1 MKPKSRLKLS
11 NGTLRI
17 TVWWRPTKFNEL
29 LADNTLWN
37 YKATELVHFIL
48 GTATGAVIHPWK
60 TAPGVTP
67 PIPFIDLTPDHLP
80 DYIGMKT
87 PSKSSAKTFIVSFR
101 LCLTAGPREWLRNP
115 NTKQN
120 LEYHHAELSL
130 SNASS
135 NSGTMTTAGF
145 ILFKHFPLSPTDSF
159 TSITPQKTILSSS
172 IL

>member
-1 MKPKSRLKLS
+1 MKKEMKPKSRLKLS

-80 DYIGMKT
+80 DYIGLKT
-87 PSKSSAKTFIVSFR
+87 PPMSPAKTFIFSCR
-101 LCLTAGPREWLRNP
+101 LCHTVGPRKLQKNP
-115 NTKQN
+115 NTNQN
-120 LEYHHAELSL
+120 MEYHHAELSL
-130 SNASS
+130 YNASS
-135 NSGTMTTAGF
+135 NSGNITTAGF
-145 ILFKHFPLSPTDSF
+145 IFF
-159 TSITPQKTILSSS
+159 
-172 IL
+172 